1 MKFPRSRH
9 ARILHVAAVIISL
22 VAVLYGYAALTRH
35 SKHSAGN
42 ELSSADVD
50 RILASKAYAAHFDEA
65 YAKIIGSRRFGIY
78 SHPRCQIGLDGWRY
92 RPQDHFRPFKTDM
105 DWSAQAGVDSNW
117 SWYHHSLAI
126 IDCYMTRHAGDAADV
141 RGIQDVQKII
151 QDWMRD
157 NDRPHPANPQFSW
170 GDHTTALRLRTIIY
184 LFAELRHEGALG
196 KEFQEELVNAVRVHT
211 ERLLRDPKIIR
222 VRHNHALDQ
231 VYALALSHR
240 FFPFLD
246 YPGFVM
252 GEEVQRRFE
261 VERDYLVAA
270 DGVETENSPAY
281 HMWVPVRVATMER
294 DLGLVRKG
302 TEKQI
307 RNRNNGSLDFA
318 TWIQK
323 PDGYLPQIGDTA
335 PGKKAQIRL
344 PGQQELPAFANYLYA
359 QSAGKRG
366 VAPRESFRIFPESGY
381 FIYRDDW
388 LPPLADDTQMVLKCG
403 FRANGH
409 RHSDDGTIT
418 LSARGQEWLVDTGM
432 YGYQASP
439 QRHHALGPSAHNIS
453 YISGETV
460 RSTQSRRYQ
469 RYSNRWGLSDFV
481 HRQGAAR
488 GEVTCTSFMYAD
500 AIYKR
505 AVAVG
510 EGKIRMVDSFSF
522 DGSPR
527 PIATRFNIPYD
538 KDISLQVPGSAT
550 ICSGSGDCV
559 RIKFDLKEIQA
570 AVVIDGATT
579 DSDAFRTSKYLH
591 TEPTRVLEL
600 RWRQAVRR
608 ATFDILL

>member
-9 ARILHVAAVIISL
+9 PRILLVAAGIITL
-22 VAVLYGYAALTRH
+22 VFVLYGYATLGRRGDH
-35 SKHSAGN
+35 SPGN
-42 ELSSADVD
+42 KPSNADID
-50 RILASKAYAAHFDEA
+50 RILASKSYAAHFDGA

-78 SHPRCQIGLDGWRY
+78 SNPKCEVGPDGWRY
-92 RPQDHFRPFKTDM
+92 RSQDRFRPFRTDM
-105 DWSAQAGVDSNW
+105 DWSPQAGVDSNW

-126 IDCYMTRHAGDAADV
+126 IGCYMTRHAGAPDV
-141 RGIQDVQKII
+141 HDIQDVQKVI

-157 NDRPHPANPQFSW
+157 NNRPDPANPHFSW
-170 GDHTTALRLRTIIY
+170 GDHTTALRLRAVVY
-184 LFAELRHEGALG
+184 LYAELRHERMLG
-196 KEFQEELVNAVRVHT
+196 KEFQHELVNVVRVHT
-211 ERLLRDPKIIR
+211 ERLLRDPKVIR

-231 VYALALSHR
+231 VFALALSHR

-246 YPGFVM
+246 YPGFDM

-261 VERDYLVAA
+261 IERDYLVAA

-281 HMWVPVRVATMER
+281 HMWVPVRIATMER
-294 DLGLVRKG
+294 DLDLIRKG
-302 TEKQI
+302 TERQI

-323 PDGYLPQIGDTA
+323 PDGDLPQIGDTA
-335 PGKKAQIRL
+335 PGKKANIRL
-344 PGQQELPAFANYLYA
+344 PGQQKLPAFANYLYV

-366 VAPRESFRIFPESGY
+366 VAPRASFRIFPDSGY

-388 LPPLADDTQMVLKCG
+388 LPPLADDTHMVLKCG

-418 LSARGQEWLVDTGM
+418 LSARGQEWIVDTGM
-432 YGYQASP
+432 YGYQDSP
-439 QRHHALGPSAHNIS
+439 QRNHALGPSAHNVS

-469 RYSNRWGLSDFV
+469 RNSTRWGLSDIV
-481 HRQGAAR
+481 LQQGARR

-505 AVAVG
+505 VVAVG
-510 EGKIRMVDSFSF
+510 EGKIRMVDSYSF
-522 DGSPR
+522 EGSSR
-527 PIATRFNIPYD
+527 PITTRFNIPYD
-538 KDISLQVPGSAT
+538 KEVSLHVPGSAT
-550 ICSGSGDCV
+550 LCSRSGDCM
-559 RIKFDLKEIQA
+559 RINFDSKEIQA

-579 DSDAFRTSKYLH
+579 DSDAFRTLKYLS

-600 RWRQAVRR
+600 RWRQNVRT
-608 ATFDILL
+608 ATFDVLL